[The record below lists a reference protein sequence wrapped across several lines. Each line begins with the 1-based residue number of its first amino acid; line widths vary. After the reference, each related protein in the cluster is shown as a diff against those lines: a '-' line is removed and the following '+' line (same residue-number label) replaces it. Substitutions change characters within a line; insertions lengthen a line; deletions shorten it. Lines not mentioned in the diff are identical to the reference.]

1 MTDTTTANPPDG
13 PPGGPPANP
22 PIPPATPF
30 GLQMPQRSAGLK
42 LLLVCALALMMA
54 IPALFVFGVV
64 QDRRMGADR
73 ALADVSEAVGGRQS
87 LLGPVLVLPY
97 SRTPNTRRE
106 DDVVYGT
113 AIAFADTGQADAKV
127 DVAERKRGIHTIP
140 VFDADVTFTAAF
152 DPAALRDALPA
163 DAEPIWADARL
174 YMGVSDTR
182 GIREAIRVKVNGRE
196 VAMEPAPRQPVS
208 EGGYQPVPTAGVSLA
223 AGTVPGLETT
233 AGPLNVTATMR
244 VTGAERFAVGPF
256 AKDTTLNLVSNWED
270 PSFQGGKLPDTHT
283 ASDKGVDGFSATWR
297 VPYLARDIPGA
308 GANINLADVTQWNR
322 RDMAVYFM
330 KAASP
335 YQSVERALKYATMF
349 VGFVFLAWFLFE
361 VTSGA
366 RAHPAQYVLVGLAQS
381 IFYILL
387 LAFAERIGFDGA
399 FAIAAIM
406 TVGLISA
413 YAMSVFR
420 SRTYGLRALGILTG
434 IYALIYVLMRAE
446 SQALLAGAL
455 ASFSA
460 IALTMYM
467 TRNVDWYGSR
477 GQRAP
482 A

>member
-1 MTDTTTANPPDG
+1 MSETFDAR
-13 PPGGPPANP
+13 PPGTPPTP
-22 PIPPATPF
+22 PHPLA
-30 GLQMPQRSAGLK
+30 QMLPQRSVGLK

-73 ALADVSEAVGGRQS
+73 ALNEVSEAVGGRQS
-87 LLGPVLVLPY
+87 LLGPVIVVPY
-97 SRTPNTRRE
+97 SRLADSERS
-106 DDVVYGT
+106 DDLIYGHVVL
-113 AIAFADTGQADAKV
+113 FAETGQADA
-127 DVAERKRGIHTIP
+127 DVQVTERIRGIHPIP
-140 VFDADVTFTAAF
+140 VFDASVTFAATF
-152 DPAALRDALPA
+152 NPAGIGETLPEGA
-163 DAEPIWADARL
+163 SPIWSDARL

-182 GIREAIRVKVNGRE
+182 GIREAIRVTVNGRD
-196 VAMEPAPRQPVS
+196 VAMEPAPRQAPS
-208 EGGYQPVPTAGVSLA
+208 KNGYQPVPDAGVRLAGGVVPSLD
-223 AGTVPGLETT
+223 T
-233 AGPLNVTATMR
+233 ATAPLKVTATLR
-244 VTGAERFAVGPF
+244 ISGAERLAVGPF
-256 AKDTTLNLVSNWED
+256 ARDTVLNLASNWED

-283 ASDKGVDGFSATWR
+283 ASDKDVDGFSATWR

-308 GANINLADVTQWNR
+308 GVNLDLSAVTDWNH
-322 RDMAVYFM
+322 RDMAVRFM
-330 KAASP
+330 QAVSP
-335 YQSVERALKYATMF
+335 YQSVERALKYAAMF

-399 FAIAAIM
+399 FLIAATM

-420 SRTYGLRALGILTG
+420 SRAYGLRALGILSG

-455 ASFSA
+455 ASFTA

-467 TRNVDWYGSR
+467 TRNVDWYGQRSS
-477 GQRAP
+477 RAP